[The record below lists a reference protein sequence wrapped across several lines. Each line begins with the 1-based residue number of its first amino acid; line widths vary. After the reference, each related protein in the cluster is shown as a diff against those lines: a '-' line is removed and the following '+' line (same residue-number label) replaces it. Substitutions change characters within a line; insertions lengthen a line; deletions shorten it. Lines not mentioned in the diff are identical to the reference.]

1 MYRLRDL
8 TRFWKDESGTS
19 LVEYVPRMAFSSL
32 SDLRHIHS
40 SIRLPLTKSEA
51 IAGTL
56 GILVAFALDALEV
69 VPESAPGYSA
79 AIRAGLIYGGC
90 VAAGIKAEEI
100 LRRKCCGF
108 FEMWLAAS
116 ILWMIG
122 GGAVLQEE
130 IWRDVSTLNSAEV
143 RQDAD
148 LAFLAQSNV
157 PGPGSDGRI
166 YQSERIDP
174 LEPEYA
180 AIDAARGNLIH
191 AVSILLLPPTLLFA
205 LGWTWHYRQMFSSY
219 VVLLNR
225 IPSSER
231 VFPVLY
237 GALIDAI
244 VERIDKLDA
253 TVRKIERI
261 VSKVQG
267 TPDMRMRRWL
277 DPMLHFAD
285 LALEKAPNVLFVVA
299 TFLLIV
305 FLMLMS

>member
-1 MYRLRDL
+1 MDKAMWRRIKDL

-19 LVEYVPRMAFSSL
+19 LVEYAPRMAFSSL
-32 SDLRHIHS
+32 SDLRHILS

-108 FEMWLAAS
+108 FEMWLVAS

-166 YQSERIDP
+166 YQSDRIDQ

-191 AVSILLLPPTLLFA
+191 AISILLLPPILLLA

-253 TVRKIERI
+253 TVRKIARI
-261 VSKVQG
+261 VS
-267 TPDMRMRRWL
+267 
-277 DPMLHFAD
+277 
-285 LALEKAPNVLFVVA
+285 
-299 TFLLIV
+299 
-305 FLMLMS
+305 